1 MKEII
6 NIALLIFFGVLYLTS
21 FTKVQSLYFNNIW
34 KVRSN
39 AISALYLGSI
49 LSAGIVLIDISKSM
63 TDAFSY
69 FYDQS
74 QLVNAFLYLMLY
86 FISAWAFSLGL
97 FHVSFLLVSMIT
109 KENEKIELANNNLE
123 LALVHSAILILLA
136 LVVAP
141 ALSQL
146 ASSFIPYPELP
157 F

>member
-6 NIALLIFFGVLYLTS
+6 NIALLIIFGVLYLTS
-21 FTKVQSLYFNNIW
+21 FTKIQSMYFNKIW

-39 AISALYLGSI
+39 AITILYLGSI

-63 TDAFSY
+63 NDAYSY
-69 FYDQS
+69 FYDQD
-74 QLVNAFLYLMLY
+74 QFVNALFFLFLY
-86 FISAWAFSLGL
+86 FIGAWVFSLGL
-97 FHVSFLLVSMIT
+97 FHSSFILVSIIT
-109 KENEKIELANNNLE
+109 KENEQNELSNNNSE
-123 LALVHSAILILLA
+123 LALVHAAIIILLS

-141 ALSQL
+141 TLAQL